1 LLGRI
6 SEALLAFDR
15 EKTLQVAQKYIEKRK
30 YDRAISEYQKVVE
43 HEPNDARTLL
53 RIGDLQSRLGAHAE
67 AIATYDRVAQYYAG
81 RGFSL
86 KAVAVLKQIS
96 ELIDRHAPQLADQY
110 GHVAP
115 RLAQIYAELGLMN
128 DALATYDAVAR
139 RLQNRGRDR
148 DAVEIIRRMVSLERS
163 NPLPYL
169 RLAEAL
175 CRVSRID
182 EAVEHFWSAAQ
193 LLTQQGRPD
202 DALKV
207 LERILHFRQDVRVAR
222 VAAELYLAKNDR
234 DSGLSALSRL
244 QLCFEADPRDLE
256 TLGLLAR
263 AFDVIGQPAKGVE
276 VYKEMVRIAGE
287 TGQHELH
294 QRCVQHLLRVAPRD
308 DQVRALAAVYGVK
321 AAERAAPVAGSHSS
335 IPPESLTEE
344 DLEFID
350 DQPAEDSAPPPVA
363 ARPAVPVPASAKRPS
378 PTGKSPI
385 GKSSTGKNP
394 SGKSSPGAVSPAA
407 VSPAAV
413 SPAAVSPAAI
423 APAALAATAAAAMGP
438 LAVVDGTRKALVD
451 AEAFRALKMY
461 QKAASTLRKALGP
474 APDSLELR
482 AALQQVLLDM
492 GDRDGAID
500 QMLSVAQHYVD
511 RGSLPAAEAEL
522 YQVLELSPDH
532 PAATALLEQI
542 EDLTRDRRRAGRSS
556 PKAASAGELDQ
567 TSSPGGTTGEHE
579 AFELVAARISTPPL
593 VEDDLQ
599 DAELEGDERLPAYE
613 LDDEDLIT
621 VMPGSMAVSPER
633 DDAPATPERAAAAF
647 DRGAASPGPER
658 APAPDARAEPAGRAV
673 PDAPLPQFSLDSGLH
688 VAPEAPAGARADGAR
703 GVTARGAELR
713 SEPVASQAPPSRRES
728 IRAAL
733 DEAQFFS
740 SRGLYQD
747 ASLILLDR
755 LEQYPGDTE
764 LAAALEELQP
774 KLESESGTRDVGS
787 LGGSVARGGS
797 SFDDEEKTALSPP
810 PEAFEPA
817 PARSAAG
824 SASLATPHLG
834 KELVVQFSTEG
845 ATRPGPIIDADAD
858 LDLVQALEQPKQQQI
873 DVDEVFAKF
882 KQGVKAQVSDND
894 SATHYDLGVAY
905 KEMGL
910 LADAARE
917 FELASRDPKRECNCL
932 AMMGMMYRE
941 RGELDRAAEAYVRG
955 LSAQH
960 KTVAQEVSLY
970 YDLGIV
976 YEMKN
981 DPDEA
986 VYYFQRITRR
996 DPTYR
1001 DVSQRLAAL
1010 LPRSRRFSQPARAIN
1025 DDQEFD
1031 RTFDDLY
1038 KRD

>member
-30 YDRAISEYQKVVE
+30 YDRAILEYQKVVE

-53 RIGDLQSRLGAHAE
+53 RIGDLQSRLGSHPE
-67 AIATYDRVAQYYAG
+67 AIATYDRVALYYAG

-115 RLAQIYAELGLMN
+115 KLAQIYADLGLTN

-148 DAVEIIRRMVSLERS
+148 DAVEIIRRMVALERS

-175 CRVSRID
+175 CRVSRVD

-207 LERILHFRQDVRVAR
+207 FERILHFRQDARVAR
-222 VAAELYLAKNDR
+222 VAAELYLTKGSREA
-234 DSGLSALSRL
+234 GLSALSRL

-256 TLGLLAR
+256 TLALLAR
-263 AFDVIGQPAKGVE
+263 AFEVIGQPSKGVE

-287 TGQHELH
+287 TGQRDLH
-294 QRCVQHLLRVAPRD
+294 QRYLQHLLQVAPRD
-308 DQVRALAAVYGVK
+308 EQVRVLAAVHGIK
-321 AAERAAPVAGSHSS
+321 PSERPVPVAGSHSS

-350 DQPAEDSAPPPVA
+350 DEAARTSAPPVRVSALPPAARARAAPTTSAATSPVA
-363 ARPAVPVPASAKRPS
+363 TPQPS
-378 PTGKSPI
+378 VHVTD
-385 GKSSTGKNP
+385 
-394 SGKSSPGAVSPAA
+394 AQ
-407 VSPAAV
+407 
-413 SPAAVSPAAI
+413 
-423 APAALAATAAAAMGP
+423 
-438 LAVVDGTRKALVD
+438 RKALVD
-451 AEAFRALKMY
+451 AEAFRALSMF
-461 QKAASTLRKALGP
+461 QKAAATLRKALGS

-500 QMLSVAQHYVD
+500 QMLSVAQHYAD

-522 YQVLELSPDH
+522 YQVLELVPDH
-532 PAATALLEQI
+532 PAALGLLAQI
-542 EDLTRDRRRAGRSS
+542 EALNKGRRRAATRSS
-556 PKAASAGELDQ
+556 PKAAAAGRARADG
-567 TSSPGGTTGEHE
+567 SSPSNGEHE
-579 AFELVAARISTPPL
+579 AFELVASRASVPAAAPA
-593 VEDDLQ
+593 D
-599 DAELEGDERLPAYE
+599 DAELEVESDDERLPAYE
-613 LDDEDLIT
+613 LEDDDLMT
-621 VMPGSMAVSPER
+621 VMPGV
-633 DDAPATPERAAAAF
+633 APVPPNA
-647 DRGAASPGPER
+647 
-658 APAPDARAEPAGRAV
+658 APAPAARAEPMAARAD
-673 PDAPLPQFSLDSGLH
+673 PDSPLPQFSLDSGLH
-688 VAPEAPAGARADGAR
+688 VAPEAPPAARADAGRVPAAR
-703 GVTARGAELR
+703 APELR
-713 SEPVASQAPPSRRES
+713 SEPVASQAPPSQRES

-740 SRGLYQD
+740 ARGLYQD

-755 LEQYPGDTE
+755 LEQYPNDPE
-764 LAAALEELQP
+764 LKAAIAALEPQL
-774 KLESESGTRDVGS
+774 SAESGTRDVGRLS
-787 LGGSVARGGS
+787 DPGATRQGGHG
-797 SFDDEEKTALSPP
+797 FDDEESTTASSPLP
-810 PEAFEPA
+810 PADGFDDA
-817 PARSAAG
+817 ALARARK
-824 SASLATPHLG
+824 G
-834 KELVVQFSTEG
+834 KELVVQFSTDG
-845 ATRPGPIIDADAD
+845 ATKVGPIIDADAD
-858 LDLVQALEQPKQQQI
+858 LDLVRALEQPKEEQI

-917 FELASRDPKRECNCL
+917 FEIASRDPKRECNCL

-970 YDLGIV
+970 YDLGTI

-981 DPDEA
+981 DVDEA
-986 VYYFQRITRR
+986 IYYFQRITRR

-1025 DDQEFD
+1025 DDQDFD
-1031 RTFDDLY
+1031 RSFDDLY

>member
-15 EKTLQVAQKYIEKRK
+15 EKILQVAQKYIDKRK
-30 YDRAISEYQKVVE
+30 YDRAILEYQKVVE

-53 RIGDLQSRLGAHAE
+53 RIGDLQARLGTHAE
-67 AIATYDRVAQYYAG
+67 AIATYDRVAVYYAS

-96 ELIDRHAPQLADQY
+96 ELIERHAPQLADQY

-115 RLAQIYAELGLMN
+115 KLAQIYADLGLTN

-139 RLQNRGRDR
+139 RLQSRGRDR
-148 DAVEIIRRMVSLERS
+148 DAVEIIRRMVAIERS

-222 VAAELYLAKNDR
+222 VAAELYLAKGSR
-234 DSGLSALSRL
+234 EAGLSALSRL
-244 QLCFEADPRDLE
+244 QLCFESDPRDLE
-256 TLGLLAR
+256 TLALLAR
-263 AFDVIGQPAKGVE
+263 AFDVIGQSSKGVE

-287 TGQHELH
+287 TGQRDLH
-294 QRCVQHLLRVAPRD
+294 HRYVQHLLQVAPRD
-308 DQVRALAAVYGVK
+308 DQVRALAAVHGVK
-321 AAERAAPVAGSHSS
+321 PLERSVSAVPHSS
-335 IPPESLTEE
+335 IPPESLTED

-350 DQPAEDSAPPPVA
+350 DASAESSAPPPIA
-363 ARPAVPVPASAKRPS
+363 GRARPTAQGAASAS
-378 PTGKSPI
+378 PE
-385 GKSSTGKNP
+385 
-394 SGKSSPGAVSPAA
+394 
-407 VSPAAV
+407 
-413 SPAAVSPAAI
+413 
-423 APAALAATAAAAMGP
+423 LGP
-438 LAVVDGTRKALVD
+438 LVTDAQRKALVD
-451 AEAFRALKMY
+451 AEAFRALRMY
-461 QKAASTLRKALGP
+461 QKAAATLRKALGS
-474 APDSLELR
+474 APHSLELR

-492 GDRDGAID
+492 GDREGAID
-500 QMLSVAQHYVD
+500 QMLSVAQHYAD
-511 RGSLPAAEAEL
+511 RGSLSAAEAEL
-522 YQVLELSPDH
+522 YQVLELSPEH
-532 PAATALLEQI
+532 PAALALLQQFEAKNQG
-542 EDLTRDRRRAGRSS
+542 RRRGGTRSQ
-556 PKAASAGELDQ
+556 PKAAPAGRRRQD
-567 TSSPGGTTGEHE
+567 GTTPNASGSNGTGEHE
-579 AFELVAARISTPPL
+579 AFELVAARVSSPATAPDADADHGD
-593 VEDDLQ
+593 E
-599 DAELEGDERLPAYE
+599 AELEVESDEPLPAYE
-613 LDDEDLIT
+613 LEDDDLIT
-621 VMPGSMAVSPER
+621 VMPPV
-633 DDAPATPERAAAAF
+633 APLVAN
-647 DRGAASPGPER
+647 
-658 APAPDARAEPAGRAV
+658 PAPEPAATVSRAEPAA
-673 PDAPLPQFSLDSGLH
+673 PDGPLPQFSLDSGLH
-688 VAPEAPAGARADGAR
+688 VAPGAPPAGRADAGRAAAR
-703 GVTARGAELR
+703 TELR
-713 SEPVASQAPPSRRES
+713 SDPVASQAPPSHRES

-740 SRGLYQD
+740 ARGLYQD

-755 LEQYPGDTE
+755 LEQYPNDAE
-764 LAAALEELQP
+764 LKAAVAELEP
-774 KLESESGTRDVGS
+774 KLSAESGTRDVGRLS
-787 LGGSVARGGS
+787 EANGGPRAAHGFDDNEDTIASSPLPPGGVTPGADTRVAR
-797 SFDDEEKTALSPP
+797 
-810 PEAFEPA
+810 
-817 PARSAAG
+817 
-824 SASLATPHLG
+824 G
-834 KELVVQFSTEG
+834 KELVVQFSADGT
-845 ATRPGPIIDADAD
+845 TRKGPIIDAEAE
-858 LDLVQALEQPKQQQI
+858 LDLVEALEQPKQQQI

-882 KQGVKAQVSDND
+882 KQGVKAQVSDSD

-917 FELASRDPKRECNCL
+917 FEIASRDPKRECNCL

-955 LSAQH
+955 LSAPH
-960 KTVAQEVSLY
+960 KTVSQEVSLY
-970 YDLGIV
+970 YDLGTI

-981 DPDEA
+981 DVDEA
-986 VYYFQRITRR
+986 IYYYQRITRR

-1025 DDQEFD
+1025 DDQDFD
-1031 RTFDDLY
+1031 RSFDDLY

>member
-1 LLGRI
+1 
-6 SEALLAFDR
+6 
-15 EKTLQVAQKYIEKRK
+15 
-30 YDRAISEYQKVVE
+30 
-43 HEPNDARTLL
+43 
-53 RIGDLQSRLGAHAE
+53 
-67 AIATYDRVAQYYAG
+67 
-81 RGFSL
+81 
-86 KAVAVLKQIS
+86 
-96 ELIDRHAPQLADQY
+96 
-110 GHVAP
+110 
-115 RLAQIYAELGLMN
+115 
-128 DALATYDAVAR
+128 
-139 RLQNRGRDR
+139 
-148 DAVEIIRRMVSLERS
+148 
-163 NPLPYL
+163 
-169 RLAEAL
+169 
-175 CRVSRID
+175 
-182 EAVEHFWSAAQ
+182 
-193 LLTQQGRPD
+193 
-202 DALKV
+202 
-207 LERILHFRQDVRVAR
+207 
-222 VAAELYLAKNDR
+222 
-234 DSGLSALSRL
+234 
-244 QLCFEADPRDLE
+244 
-256 TLGLLAR
+256 
-263 AFDVIGQPAKGVE
+263 
-276 VYKEMVRIAGE
+276 
-287 TGQHELH
+287 
-294 QRCVQHLLRVAPRD
+294 
-308 DQVRALAAVYGVK
+308 
-321 AAERAAPVAGSHSS
+321 
-335 IPPESLTEE
+335 
-344 DLEFID
+344 
-350 DQPAEDSAPPPVA
+350 
-363 ARPAVPVPASAKRPS
+363 
-378 PTGKSPI
+378 
-385 GKSSTGKNP
+385 
-394 SGKSSPGAVSPAA
+394 
-407 VSPAAV
+407 
-413 SPAAVSPAAI
+413 
-423 APAALAATAAAAMGP
+423 
-438 LAVVDGTRKALVD
+438 LVD

-532 PAATALLEQI
+532 AAATALLEEI
-542 EDLTRDRRRAGRSS
+542 DARTRDRRRGGSS
-556 PKAASAGELDQ
+556 PKAAPAGRRDQ
-567 TSSPGGTTGEHE
+567 AASPSPSSPGSGVTGEHE
-579 AFELVAARISTPPL
+579 AFELVAARISTPARA
-593 VEDDLQ
+593 VDD
-599 DAELEGDERLPAYE
+599 DAELEGDERLSAYE

-621 VMPGSMAVSPER
+621 VMPGSMPVSPER
-633 DDAPATPERAAAAF
+633 AGVPVRPEPDSPEPVSPSGPERAAAGPE
-647 DRGAASPGPER
+647 RGAAPES
-658 APAPDARAEPAGRAV
+658 RAEPAAGAV

-688 VAPEAPAGARADGAR
+688 VAPEAPAARSDGAR
-703 GVTARGAELR
+703 SPTMRGPELR

-755 LEQYPGDTE
+755 LEQYPGDADLTE
-764 LAAALEELQP
+764 ALEELQP
-774 KLESESGTRDVGS
+774 KLESESGTRDVGRLRAGRNES
-787 LGGSVARGGS
+787 G
-797 SFDDEEKTALSPP
+797 FEDDEKTALSPP

-817 PARSAAG
+817 ASRSMPSSTNLG
-824 SASLATPHLG
+824 RSNPG
-834 KELVVQFSTEG
+834 KELVVQFSTDG

-858 LDLVQALEQPKQQQI
+858 LDLVRALEQPKQQQI

-910 LADAARE
+910 FADAARE

-960 KTVAQEVSLY
+960 KTVSQEVSLY

-981 DPDEA
+981 DADEA
-986 VYYFQRITRR
+986 IYYFQRITRR

-1025 DDQEFD
+1025 DDQDFD